1 MIYLVHYLLYLVFLY
16 MSTDGPGE
24 VLDGAA
30 RLEEDLLEAPELE
43 LRLRGE
49 RAAVLTD
56 VHLPPPVD
64 VQDHLEVLRVPEE
77 KYYRRRARK
86 KSVTKIKNFRLG
98 FSEGDLSQPRVR
110 VSSQVSH
117 LSPEFLP
124 RNIDD
129 NRPPV
134 VVPIFLGKMLQ

>member
-1 MIYLVHYLLYLVFLY
+1 MFLNVSADRSGEILE
-16 MSTDGPGE
+16 STAG
-24 VLDGAA
+24 
-30 RLEEDLLEAPELE
+30 LEKDLLQAPELE

-77 KYYRRRARK
+77 KYYRRRSGE
-86 KSVTKIKNFRLG
+86 KSVTKIENFRLG
-98 FSEGDLSQPRVR
+98 FCEGDLSQSRLW
-110 VSSQVSH
+110 VSSQMSH
-117 LSPEFLP
+117 FSSEFLP

-134 VVPIFLGKMLQ
+134 VVPISLNS

>member
-1 MIYLVHYLLYLVFLY
+1 MIIKTALVFLNV
-16 MSTDGPGE
+16 SADCPGE
-24 VLDGAA
+24 ILESTAG
-30 RLEEDLLEAPELE
+30 LEEDLLEAPELE

-64 VQDHLEVLRVPEE
+64 VQDHLEVLRVPIE
-77 KYYRRRARK
+77 KYYRRRSRE

-98 FSEGDLSQPRVR
+98 FCEGNLSQSRLW
-110 VSSQVSH
+110 VSSQMSH
-117 LSPEFLP
+117 FSSEFLP

-134 VVPIFLGKMLQ
+134 VVPISLNS